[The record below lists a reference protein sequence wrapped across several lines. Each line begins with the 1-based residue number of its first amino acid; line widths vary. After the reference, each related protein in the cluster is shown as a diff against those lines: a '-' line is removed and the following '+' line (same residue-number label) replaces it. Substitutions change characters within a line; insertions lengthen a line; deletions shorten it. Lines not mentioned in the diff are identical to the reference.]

1 MAMPA
6 TRAPAGPTEREEL
19 RGERLLLLFPT
30 GTFIVT
36 ALIILTAD
44 VGHLWV
50 LAPVMALDLATA
62 AVILRVVARLTADD
76 GEPPDD

>member
-1 MAMPA
+1 MPA
-6 TRAPAGPTEREEL
+6 TRAPAGPNEREEL

-62 AVILRVVARLTADD
+62 AAILRVVARLTADD
-76 GEPPDD
+76 GDPPED

>member
-1 MAMPA
+1 MPA

-50 LAPVMALDLATA
+50 LAPVIDLATA
-62 AVILRVVARLTADD
+62 AAILRVVARLTADD
-76 GEPPDD
+76 GDPPED